1 MANIIRLGG
10 GAGGKKAQLATIVV
24 TAPTGSNVT
33 ATKGD
38 ITLTAP
44 EVNGTWTFSVPEAG
58 TWTLTAIKGSDSS
71 STTIDVIGSYDAE
84 LVYNWTA
91 TITGNGGGVATATI
105 DGTDYGSA
113 ATVQVPRG
121 ATIQFTANS
130 GKYYRF
136 VPNKPSQSRNYY
148 FYGCIKVNG
157 TVVAGSD
164 STSSQSSDPG
174 AATYSMV
181 PTNDMTIALSYKDL
195 SGYDNYRNAG
205 IIEITYN
212 ATEAQT
218 AALEREVMA
227 NALQTLGVET
237 EETV

>member
-10 GAGGKKAQLATIVV
+10 GAGGKKTQLATIVV
-24 TAPTGSNVT
+24 TAPTGSTVT
-33 ATKGD
+33 ATKDD

-58 TWTLTAIKGSDSS
+58 TWTLTAIKGSNSS

-91 TITGNGGGVATATI
+91 TITGNGGGSANVTI
-105 DGTDYGSA
+105 NGTNYGSA

-121 ATIQFTANS
+121 ATINFTANS
-130 GKYYRF
+130 GHYYQYAQHG
-136 VPNKPSQSRNYY
+136 SAMYY
-148 FYGCIKVNG
+148 FYGCIKLNG
-157 TVVAGSD
+157 TVVAGSS
-164 STSSQSSDPG
+164 STSMRPSDPG
-174 AATYSMV
+174 AATYSMIAN
-181 PTNDMTIALSYKDL
+181 NDMTIALSYRDFSNKER
-195 SGYDNYRNAG
+195 YRNAG
-205 IIEITYN
+205 IIEITYT
-212 ATEAQT
+212 ATAAQT

-227 NALQTLGVET
+227 SALQTLGVET

>member
-10 GAGGKKAQLATIVV
+10 GAGGKKTQLATIVV
-24 TAPTGSNVT
+24 TAPTGSTVT

-91 TITGNGGGVATATI
+91 TITGNGGGVATVTI
-105 DGTDYGSA
+105 NGTNYGSA

-121 ATIQFTANS
+121 ATINFTANS
-130 GKYYRF
+130 GQYYMRGL
-136 VPNKPSQSRNYY
+136 NQMYY

-157 TVVAGSD
+157 KVVAGSD
-164 STSSQSSDPG
+164 DSSG
-174 AATYSMV
+174 TTTHLRNETYSMV
-181 PTNDMTIALSYKDL
+181 ANNDMTIALSYRDFSNKER
-195 SGYDNYRNAG
+195 YRNAG

-227 NALQTLGVET
+227 SALQTLGVET